1 MKPPTHRRQ
10 LMLIALFVLALV
22 LSSCRL
28 NLHLFSQGQA
38 TTPPTAT
45 VSAQSKVIQDT
56 VRRYLDAIYHGRA
69 GEAWLMHSDE
79 TNLGESFDDFMEAV
93 QVAATLGNRITIE
106 RIGVPKIEGDHATV
120 DVTQRLDDRV
130 STYTFTLIYEK
141 GQWKIHNPRL
151 FAPNP
156 LATPSR

>member
-1 MKPPTHRRQ
+1 MCRRQ
-10 LMLIALFVLALV
+10 SILVVLFVLALV

-38 TTPPTAT
+38 TPPTAT
-45 VSAQSKVIQDT
+45 ASAQSKAVQDT

-79 TNLGESFDDFMEAV
+79 TNLGESFDDFTEAV

-141 GQWKIHNPRL
+141 GQWKIYNPRL